1 MKAKNEGISVA
12 VLGKELTVACPPEE
26 RDSLIAAARYLDGKM
41 REISDSGKVIGAER
55 CALMAGL
62 NISHELLQARTS
74 GAASNS
80 GWAAERDRRLKYL
93 SAKIDDVLRQELG
106 QQELSGA

>member
-62 NISHELLQARTS
+62 NISHELLQARAS
-74 GAASNS
+74 GATSA
-80 GWAAERDRRLKYL
+80 WAAERDRRLKYL
-93 SAKIDDVLRQELG
+93 YTKIDDVLRQELG
-106 QQELSGA
+106 QQEFSGA

>member
-26 RDSLIAAARYLDGKM
+26 RDSLVAAARYLDGKM

-62 NISHELLQARTS
+62 NISHELLQSRAS
-74 GAASNS
+74 EAVSNS

-93 SAKIDDVLRQELG
+93 YAKIDDVLRQELG
-106 QQELSGA
+106 QELSGA